1 MLFVGGSNRGW
12 ASRGN
17 QPFNFDRVKWNGKTP
32 FEIHTMSAQPD
43 GFSLTFTEPVDPAS
57 AANPASY
64 SMEAWTYILQSGYGS
79 PEVDQATPI
88 VKSASVAPDGKSVRL
103 VIEGLVRGHVHHL
116 KAPGVKSASGLT
128 LWHPEAFY
136 TLNEIPK

>member
-1 MLFVGGSNRGW
+1 MNGIYQGAVLHFLEGFQCGIIPAKLDERGVLFVGGSNRGW

-17 QPFNFDRVKWNGKTP
+17 QPFHFDRVKWNGKTP

-43 GFSLTFTEPVDPAS
+43 GFTLTFTEPVEPAA

-79 PEVDQATPI
+79 PEVDKATPI
-88 VKSASVAPDGKSVRL
+88 VKST
-103 VIEGLVRGHVHHL
+103 
-116 KAPGVKSASGLT
+116 SGLT

-136 TLNEIPK
+136 TLNEIPR